1 MVALRKNGMKKRH
14 WEQISEKVDMKVEPD
29 ENFTF
34 QQALDMGLLAHS
46 DICCEIGEKASK
58 EFQIETMLD

>member
-14 WEQISEKVDMKVEPD
+14 WDQISEKVDMKVEPD

-34 QQALDMGLLAHS
+34 
-46 DICCEIGEKASK
+46 
-58 EFQIETMLD
+58 